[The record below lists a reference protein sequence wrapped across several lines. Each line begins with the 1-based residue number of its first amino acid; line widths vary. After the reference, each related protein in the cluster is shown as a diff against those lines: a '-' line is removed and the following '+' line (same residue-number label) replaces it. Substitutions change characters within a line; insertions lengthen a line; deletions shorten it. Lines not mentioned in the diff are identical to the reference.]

1 MTKNA
6 KTFLSV
12 IKIALPLTA
21 TLLWLGFIFGNSLQT
36 GTESGETSGRVH
48 TLINA
53 LPELLGLGSPISHHF
68 VRKAAHFTEFAI
80 LAALVCTDL
89 CCLQATSLSSPIRR
103 SLPILS
109 LSFPTCITA
118 ATADEIIQNFSEGR
132 GPSAI
137 DVIIDS
143 SGALFAT
150 ILFVII
156 FYIIRTLRNKYVMNN
171 TIRAYR

>member
-89 CCLQATSLSSPIRR
+89 CCLHVTSLSSPIRR
-103 SLPILS
+103 SLPICQIGFCLQGCTTLGNHIHPQTGNLIYS
-109 LSFPTCITA
+109 HGRTSCTAFSILYFPSF
-118 ATADEIIQNFSEGR
+118 
-132 GPSAI
+132 
-137 DVIIDS
+137 V
-143 SGALFAT
+143 
-150 ILFVII
+150 
-156 FYIIRTLRNKYVMNN
+156 
-171 TIRAYR
+171 